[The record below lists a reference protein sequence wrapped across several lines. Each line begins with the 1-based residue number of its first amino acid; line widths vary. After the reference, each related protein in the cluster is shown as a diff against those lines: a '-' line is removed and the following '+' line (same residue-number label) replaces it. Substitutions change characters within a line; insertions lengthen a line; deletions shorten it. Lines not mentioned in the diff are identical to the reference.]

1 MFLAMVDN
9 YLQSSTIFFA
19 KVDIYS
25 HSQITTVFRGI
36 YKRLGTL
43 ADRSMTKAA
52 VIKFDRI

>member
-1 MFLAMVDN
+1 MVDN
-9 YLQSSTIFFA
+9 YQQPSTIFFA

-36 YKRLGTL
+36 SKRLGTL